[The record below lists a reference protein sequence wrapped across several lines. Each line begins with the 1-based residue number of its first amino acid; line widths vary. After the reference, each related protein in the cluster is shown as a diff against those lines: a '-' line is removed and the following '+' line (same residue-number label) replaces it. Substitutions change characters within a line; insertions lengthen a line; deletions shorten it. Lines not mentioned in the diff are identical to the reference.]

1 MTPLLAL
8 LSLLLVLSPFAVA
21 GWLSWTV
28 GNRRAC
34 FEETVNRTMPVVD
47 GVRQPP
53 TIPTDPIPFDRVVRR
68 SMRATMSKL
77 QGEDGEDL
85 PAWR

>member
-1 MTPLLAL
+1 MLTAL
-8 LSLLLVLSPFAVA
+8 VSLVLVLSVPLLLGF
-21 GWLSWTV
+21 LLWTA

-34 FEETVNRTMPVVD
+34 FDDVVNRTMPVVD